1 MLDIIVCLKIVMDP
15 EVPLSV
21 FKIDKNLK
29 RPVPPAGL
37 PPVVSPFDLN
47 ALEAALKIKDQK
59 QDECVI
65 TILSLGKN
73 IPKALLQKAMAM
85 GADEAVVLD
94 DAIFES
100 LDPYSTA
107 HALANAIRKI
117 GKFDLI
123 FTGRQAADWDS
134 GIVWAGI
141 AHHLQLPSITIAR
154 KAVTF
159 DNRLIVERCVY
170 DGIEVLETDLPALVT
185 FSSEVGEPRFT
196 SLKAMMRAKN
206 KNITQWTA
214 SDIGF
219 EPVSGL
225 VMRDIAEPVLVE
237 VDCQLI
243 EGRSDE
249 EKGRQLARALK
260 AHRNFP
266 IDSGGAL

>member
-1 MLDIIVCLKIVMDP
+1 MLDVIVCLKIVMDP
-15 EVPLSV
+15 EVPLSL

-29 RPVPPAGL
+29 RPIPPVGL
-37 PPVVSPFDLN
+37 PPVFSPFDLN

-73 IPKALLQKAMAM
+73 IPKALLQKALAM
-85 GADEAVVLD
+85 GADEAVVLED
-94 DAIFES
+94 EVFEC

-107 HALANAIRKI
+107 QALANAIRKI
-117 GKFDLI
+117 GKYDLI

-141 AHHLQLPSITIAR
+141 AYHLQLPSITIAR
-154 KAVTF
+154 KAEMF
-159 DNRLIVERCVY
+159 DNRLRVERCVS

-196 SLKAMMRAKN
+196 SLKAMMQAKN
-206 KNITQWTA
+206 KNITRWTA

-219 EPVSGL
+219 EAVDGL
-225 VMRDIAEPVLVE
+225 VLSDMAEPSLVE
-237 VDCQLI
+237 VDCQFI
-243 EGRSDE
+243 EGLSDE
-249 EKGRQLARALK
+249 EKGRQLAQVLK
-260 AHRNFP
+260 DHRNFL
-266 IDSGGAL
+266 IDSGGA